1 VAKKP
6 TAALEPRE
14 PERPDDE
21 ADQSLPDP
29 EFSDEALYQNLKVDD
44 LERESQR
51 AEGVS
56 FERVLFQR
64 ASFKDSKLIR
74 ASFYDTTLV
83 TPNLSGCIFE
93 GLIGQRILIQE
104 ARALGARLSGAVLD
118 DLRVTGGDWRYALF
132 LETRFRSAIFEG
144 VNLRE
149 ASFQGANLAGVRFAG
164 CDLSRADFRDARLSG
179 TDFRGSRIEG
189 LLVHEKDLRGATI
202 SPDQAI
208 DLVHLLGVTVAS

>member
-1 VAKKP
+1 MAKKP
-6 TAALEPRE
+6 TAAIEPRE
-14 PERPDDE
+14 PERPDED
-21 ADQSLPDP
+21 ASQTFPDL
-29 EFSDEALYQNLKVDD
+29 ELSDDALYQNLRVDD

-56 FERVLFQR
+56 FERVLLQR

-74 ASFYDTTLV
+74 ASLYDTTLV
-83 TPNLSGCIFE
+83 MPNLSGCIFE
-93 GLIGQRILIQE
+93 GLIGERIVIQE

-132 LETRFRSAIFEG
+132 LESRFKSSVFEG

-149 ASFQGANLAGVRFAG
+149 ASFQGANLSGLRFIG
-164 CDLSRADFRDARLSG
+164 CDLSRADFRDARLNG

-189 LLVHEKDLRGATI
+189 LLVHEKNLRGATI
-202 SPDQAI
+202 SPEQAI
-208 DLVHLLGVTVAS
+208 DLVHLLGVTVAP